1 MNIVIVGHV
10 DHGKSTIIGR
20 MLADTGSLPEGK
32 LEQVKRNCELNSKPF
47 EYAFL
52 LDALKHEQSQGITID
67 SARVFFST
75 EKRSY
80 IIIDAPG
87 HIEFL
92 KNMVSGAARAE
103 AAFLVIDAAEGI
115 QENSRRHGYMLSML
129 GIKQVSVLVN
139 KMDLV
144 DYDRQV
150 FRRIVRKYS
159 RFLNSIDIEEADY
172 IPVSG
177 MEGANIS
184 ALSEKMDWYEG
195 ETVVERLD
203 KFEKEKPKVDLPFRM
218 PVQDIYKF
226 TRFGDRRRIYA
237 GTIATGTLEVGDEVI
252 FFPSGKHSTVHTIEG
267 FNTGP
272 KTVVEAPWA
281 TGCTLEEQIYITR
294 GEIAVK
300 KNELQPRIASRI
312 RVSLFWLSKTPM
324 TYKKQY
330 LFKIGTAKV
339 PAYIEEIVRII
350 DASDLRTH
358 SRKEQIE
365 QHDVAECVLK
375 LGKAIA
381 FDLVEDIAETSR
393 FVIVDDY
400 EIRGGGI
407 VRENLPDQQEWARQN
422 VMLRNYNW
430 EVGNIAP
437 LKRAERY
444 NQRSALILITGL
456 EDNGKKEVAKRLEEV
471 LFNEGKLVYYLGIGN
486 MLYGVSADIKEE
498 LGGRTEQ
505 VRRLGELAHIFLD
518 AGMILVIT
526 AVELAQ
532 DDLSLINLS
541 INTDMIETVW
551 VGDDVTTDINVDL
564 HIQSGISPDEAVE
577 RIKEMLKD
585 RRIIFRPF

>member
-75 EKRSY
+75 QKRSY

-103 AAFLVIDAAEGI
+103 AAFLVIDAEEGI

-129 GIKQVSVLVN
+129 GVKQVSVLVN

-150 FRRIVRKYS
+150 FKRIVRKYS
-159 RFLNSIDIEEADY
+159 RFLNSIDIEDADY

-177 MEGANIS
+177 MEGATIS
-184 ALSEKMDWYEG
+184 ALSEKMAWYEG

-203 KFEKEKPKVDLPFRM
+203 RFEKEKPKGDLPFRM
-218 PVQDIYKF
+218 PVQDVYKF

-237 GTIATGTLEVGDEVI
+237 GTVATGTLEVGDEVI
-252 FFPSGKHSTVHTIEG
+252 FFPSGKHSTVLTIEG

-272 KTVVEAPWA
+272 KTTVEAPWA
-281 TGCTLEEQIYITR
+281 TGFTLEEQIYITR

-324 TYKKQY
+324 TFKKQY
-330 LFKIGTAKV
+330 CFKIGTTKV
-339 PAYIEEIVRII
+339 PASIEEIVRII
-350 DASDLRTH
+350 DASDLKAH
-358 SRKEQIE
+358 SKKEQIE

-444 NQRSALILITGL
+444 NQRAALILITGL

-471 LFNEGKLVYYLGIGN
+471 LFHEGKLVYYLGIGN

-498 LGGRTEQ
+498 LGGRIEQ

-532 DDLSLINLS
+532 ADLSLINLS
-541 INTDMIETVW
+541 INTDKIETVW
-551 VGDDVTTDINVDL
+551 VGDDITTDITADL
-564 HIQSGISPDEAVE
+564 HIQSGVSPDEAVE